1 MPRPIR
7 AIIHQNALAHN
18 LNIARKHASQ
28 HEVFAVVKAN
38 AYGHGIERVYPA
50 LKTADG
56 FALLD
61 IDEAK
66 RLRALGWT
74 GPILLLEGIFSA
86 QDLFDCTAYQLSFS
100 LHSEIQAK
108 WVRQHPEPAQ
118 FDIFLK
124 MNSGMNRL
132 GFQPQHYREVWQTL
146 KSCAAVNNLM
156 HMMHFSDADG
166 ERLGQSGIEVQLKIF
181 EDTVQDLPGER
192 SICNSAAILRHGSQ
206 LTSKTVRA
214 GILLYGSSPDFPQH
228 SIQDWDLQPSMSLRS
243 EIIAI
248 QDLQPMQTVGYGST
262 FQAEQAMKIGI
273 VACCYADGY
282 QRISATGTPVLVNG
296 IRTRTIGRV
305 SMDMLAVDVTEIAD
319 AVIGSEVVL
328 WGKSRSGT
336 ILPIDEVAATS
347 DTVGYE
353 LMCGVTAR
361 VPFFIEA

>member
-1 MPRPIR
+1 M
-7 AIIHQNALAHN
+7 
-18 LNIARKHASQ
+18 
-28 HEVFAVVKAN
+28 
-38 AYGHGIERVYPA
+38 
-50 LKTADG
+50 
-56 FALLD
+56 
-61 IDEAK
+61 
-66 RLRALGWT
+66 
-74 GPILLLEGIFSA
+74 LLEGIFSA

-100 LHSEIQAK
+100 VHSEIQAT

-132 GFQPQHYREVWQTL
+132 GFQPQHYREIWQSL
-146 KSCAAVNNLM
+146 RSCNTVNSLT

-262 FQAEQAMKIGI
+262 FQVEQAMKIGI
-273 VACCYADGY
+273 VVVVMPMV
-282 QRISATGTPVLVNG
+282 ISVFLLRVRLCWSMASALARLVG
-296 IRTRTIGRV
+296 SVWICWR
-305 SMDMLAVDVTEIAD
+305 SM
-319 AVIGSEVVL
+319 
-328 WGKSRSGT
+328 
-336 ILPIDEVAATS
+336 
-347 DTVGYE
+347 
-353 LMCGVTAR
+353 
-361 VPFFIEA
+361 